1 MHREGEE
8 VHIETDE
15 ARGGATPNIM
25 RYVLGISLVLAL
37 AAMSVVWIVGATSR
51 DVYPD
56 PVPSPPANVAPKAG
70 RD

>member
-15 ARGGATPNIM
+15 ARGGATPNIV
-25 RYVLGISLVLAL
+25 RYVLAISLLLAL
-37 AAMSVVWIVGATSR
+37 AAMSLVWIVGATSR

-56 PVPSPPANVAPKAG
+56 PDPSPAAVAGPRQG
-70 RD
+70 